1 MHTIVTPQPHLSS
14 ARTIHPLPNTQCI
27 VCGAVVDCIR
37 YEGNTDPTSQV
48 YLTVRICIA
57 GRADLNSVSEQIL
70 HCFALLCFAWL
81 YFALVKLSESFLC
94 VYIQEERAE
103 V

>member
-57 GRADLNSVSEQIL
+57 GRADLNSVSVQIL
-70 HCFALLCFAWL
+70 HCFALM
-81 YFALVKLSESFLC
+81 VKLLESFLC